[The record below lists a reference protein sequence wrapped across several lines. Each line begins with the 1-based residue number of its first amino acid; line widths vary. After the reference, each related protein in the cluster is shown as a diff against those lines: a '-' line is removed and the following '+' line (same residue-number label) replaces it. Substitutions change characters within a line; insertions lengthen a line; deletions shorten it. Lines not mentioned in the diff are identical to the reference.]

1 MRQRRWMEFL
11 KYYDLVLSYH
21 PRKAN
26 VVAEALSRKLLLV
39 PTMMVKELKLIVEFR
54 DVNLAVEMTPKS
66 CIWEP

>member
-1 MRQRRWMEFL
+1 M
-11 KYYDLVLSYH
+11 LSYH